1 MDDKVRLHWMSFVF
15 NDWLSG
21 TAELT
26 KQQKGIYIDLMSHAG
41 VRNGDGLPNNLDE
54 LCRIINIW
62 DVSAEKME
70 ELKTDLLTVIS
81 SKFKLIDNKYH
92 NVRQLNDFNEKVEV
106 TLHRVNA
113 GKKGGLAK
121 AKQTSIK
128 ASESKSLSKYESL
141 FNNNIWEKINVRR
154 GSKKKAYEKWLLVKD
169 IIDAE
174 TIVNKY
180 NNLCN
185 DTQDI
190 TFVPHLTTWLTQERY
205 NDEEVFSP
213 EAFKKRHGI
222 SANYLETKDGH
233 HYFSSKEAWGWV
245 DYCYDNEGNSVKNI
259 NGKEEEKKAAT
270 N

>member
-41 VRNGDGLPNNLDE
+41 VRNGDGLPNNFDE

-62 DVSAEKME
+62 DASAEKME
-70 ELKTDLLTVIS
+70 ELKTDLLAVVS
-81 SKFKLIDNKYH
+81 SKFKLIDNRYH

-128 ASESKSLSKYESL
+128 ASESESLSKYESL
-141 FNNNIWEKINVRR
+141 FNNTIWEKINVRR

-169 IIDAE
+169 IIDPE

-190 TFVPHLTTWLTQERY
+190 TFVPHLTTWLAQERY
-205 NDEEVFSP
+205 NDEDVFSP

-222 SANYLETKDGH
+222 SANYLETKDGL
-233 HYFSSKEAWGWV
+233 HYFSIKEAWGWM
-245 DYCYDNEGNSVKNI
+245 DFIYDNEGNRVKEKD
-259 NGKEEEKKAAT
+259 GKEEKKTA
-270 N
+270 